1 MYRALIA
8 LLTCGL
14 ACAAESFES
23 CATGAVSKLQT
34 EYGALGGV
42 DFPCANS
49 RPLMYVELNEA
60 LSSSRRK
67 LHWQQRLNR

>member
-34 EYGALGGV
+34 EYGPFGGGGFSV
-42 DFPCANS
+42 LEFAPTHI
-49 RPLMYVELNEA
+49 RGT
-60 LSSSRRK
+60 
-67 LHWQQRLNR
+67 Q

>member
-14 ACAAESFES
+14 ACAVESFES

-34 EYGALGGV
+34 EYGAFGGV
-42 DFPCANS
+42 LIIRARIAPTHERGS
-49 RPLMYVELNEA
+49 
-60 LSSSRRK
+60 
-67 LHWQQRLNR
+67 Q

>member
-1 MYRALIA
+1 MMYQALIA

-34 EYGALGGV
+34 EYGPSGV
-42 DFPCANS
+42 LIIRARIAPTHERGS
-49 RPLMYVELNEA
+49 
-60 LSSSRRK
+60 
-67 LHWQQRLNR
+67 Q